1 MENELVFQECDKM
14 PLWCKCGCNSFD
26 RLFTHEA
33 QENNKKLRGA
43 YRVFANCGHRD
54 KYVKTQQKN

>member
-1 MENELVFQECDKM
+1 MEKESVFQECEKM

-33 QENNKKLRGA
+33 QLKNKERGT

-54 KYVKTQQKN
+54 AYFKKLKST